1 MNRPHPRL
9 ALIGKGLLVALAV
22 FLLMLVEH
30 QLRSALKAREHLPA
44 LPAHIE
50 VVPTPAA
57 DQRPATAPA
66 DDLHTVAQQ
75 RFLEPTQQPRWV
87 F

>member
-9 ALIGKGLLVALAV
+9 ALLDQGLLVALAV
-22 FLLMLVEH
+22 FLLMRVEH
-30 QLRSALKAREHLPA
+30 PLRSALKAREHLPA

-57 DQRPATAPA
+57 DQRPATPPA

>member
-30 QLRSALKAREHLPA
+30 QLRSALKAREHQPV

-57 DQRPATAPA
+57 DPRPATASTR
-66 DDLHTVAQQ
+66 DLHTVAQQ
-75 RFLEPTQQPRWV
+75 RFLEPTRQPRWV